1 MTRNRAALALAT
13 TAASAALLAPALP
26 ASAAVTKGLQDQEM
40 TVNQPALTPAFL
52 TAAQEAKVGL
62 VRFNT
67 RWDGQ
72 SSVPDAGQVAAIKA
86 FAAKAAAAG
95 IGAIEVAPNISG
107 DASFNPKGKGK
118 GPKASEKI
126 SETAYRAYIRA
137 LATALKD
144 VPVARFY
151 SAINEPNWYRHIP
164 QRGGAILYRRLHN
177 IAYEEIKATDP
188 GAKVLFG
195 ELLPYARP
203 KSKSYPHGQS
213 ADPGAF
219 VREALGLTS
228 SWKGKGRTASYTVK
242 ADGVSL
248 HTYDFKADPSR
259 KTKTRGRDAWVHAN
273 LDWAK
278 ADLKKV
284 AKTKRLSSTAAGR
297 IYLTEF
303 AYKTSGS
310 DKLSTSKANSY
321 LKKAWTVAKKQ
332 KVRSFLWYQLRDP
345 VSTEELWQS
354 GLQTRDGGVRST
366 WTTFK
371 GLR

>member
-1 MTRNRAALALAT
+1 MTRSRATLALAT
-13 TAASAALLAPALP
+13 TAASAAFLAPALP

-40 TVNQPALTPAFL
+40 TVNQPGLTPAFL
-52 TAAQEAKVGL
+52 TAAQEANVGL

-72 SSVPDAGQVAAIKA
+72 ASAPDPAQVAAIKA

-95 IGAIEVAPNISG
+95 IGSIEVSPNISG
-107 DASFNPKGKGK
+107 DASFNPRGKGR
-118 GPKASEKI
+118 GPKATDKI
-126 SETAYRAYIRA
+126 SQDAYRAYIRA

-151 SAINEPNWYRHIP
+151 SAINEPNWFRHIP

-177 IAYEEIKATDP
+177 IAYEEIKAVDP
-188 GAKVLFG
+188 AAKVLFG

-203 KSKSYPHGQS
+203 TSKSYPHGQS

-219 VREALGLTS
+219 VREALGLTK
-228 SWKGKGRTASYTVK
+228 SWKGRGRTASYAVK

-248 HTYDFKADPSR
+248 HTYDFQADPSR
-259 KTKTRGRDAWVHAN
+259 KSSKRGRDAWVHAN

-278 ADLKKV
+278 ADLRK
-284 AKTKRLSSTAAGR
+284 AARTKRLPSAAAKR

-310 DKLSTSKANSY
+310 DKLSTSKASSY

-345 VSTEELWQS
+345 TSTDELWQS

-371 GLR
+371 SLR